1 MELLRLTYRKFF
13 KPKNAFLC
21 LIVLVIL
28 LLTGACQRTEEGDEF
43 ALLKE
48 QFQAELDKL
57 CAEAGFPGAT
67 AAFILADGQTV
78 GFATGLADK
87 DQNIPM
93 TPETRMPSG
102 SVGKTYVAAVAI
114 SLAHEGILS
123 LDDKIA
129 TWFSDEDWFSRLPN
143 GPDITLRMLLTHS
156 SGLKDHVYSPQ
167 FHHTLQEI
175 ISAPDA
181 DLDYRFPLRDFV
193 GFILDQ
199 EPLFPAGEG
208 FAYTDTGYILVGMII
223 EKATGSDYYEE
234 LNKRVL
240 IPLSLSRTTP
250 ADRRDLEGLAN
261 GHLAAKNL
269 MGLPE
274 RTLENGM
281 LLFNPINEWTGGG
294 LVNNP
299 QDLVRWAKLLYEEK
313 ALDKPYLDELLNSG
327 FRGESA
333 DRRYG
338 LGVSIRETEFGPAY
352 GHGGWY
358 PGYRTSMGYFS
369 DHKIAIAIQVN
380 TDFRVVSGQEKGVD
394 LGPFEKKL
402 MEVLLGR
409 SE

>member
-1 MELLRLTYRKFF
+1 MRLLRLTHRKCVT
-13 KPKNAFLC
+13 PNNASLW
-21 LIVLVIL
+21 LVFIAIL
-28 LLTGACQRTEEGDEF
+28 LLTSACQKSEEIDEF
-43 ALLKE
+43 AQLKE
-48 QFQAELDKL
+48 RFQAELDTI
-57 CAEAGFPGAT
+57 CAEADFPGAT
-67 AAFILADGQTV
+67 AAFILVDGQSA

-87 DQNIPM
+87 DANTPM

-114 SLAHEGILS
+114 SLAHEGKLS

-129 TWFSDEDWFSRLPN
+129 TWFGDEDWFSRLSN

-156 SGLKDHVYSPQ
+156 SGLKDHVYEER
-167 FHHTLQEI
+167 FHHALQEI

-181 DLDYRFPLRDFV
+181 DPDYRFPPREFV
-193 GFILDQ
+193 EFVLDK

-208 FAYTDTGYILVGMII
+208 YAYTDTGYILIGMII
-223 EKATGSDYYEE
+223 EKATGSEYYKE
-234 LNKRVL
+234 LQRRIL
-240 IPLSLSRTTP
+240 DPLNLSRTSP
-250 ADRRDLEGLAN
+250 ANRRDLEGLAN

-274 RTLENGM
+274 RTLQDGV

-333 DRRYG
+333 ERTYG
-338 LGVSIRETEFGPAY
+338 LGVSIRESEFGPAY

-358 PGYRTSMGYFS
+358 PGYRTSMVYFA
-369 DHKIAIAIQVN
+369 DHKIAVAIQIN
-380 TDFRVVSGQEKGVD
+380 TDYNVNLD
-394 LGPFEKKL
+394 LYVKKL
-402 MEVLLGR
+402 MDVILGGPAKN
-409 SE
+409 